1 MLKRNIFIPL
11 FLILLSIP
19 CMALQSKDARG
30 KIVTLKRPPQRIVSL
45 SPNNTEILYA
55 LGLGSRIAGVTRFCT
70 YPPQAKLKPKVGDM
84 SMSTEA
90 IIALNPDLV
99 LAHATLHDSL
109 IPKLEKLGLTVF
121 AVDPKSLKQTIAAIR
136 AIGQITDTTKQA
148 MRITQKM
155 QIQIQ
160 NITRTHKSRNI
171 HRVLIAVQA
180 HPLWVSGPKTIPNEM
195 LTMLN
200 ATNVAF
206 DARAGFVTFSEELAV
221 ARNPELIIVG
231 TDTDAKYFKNS
242 PVWKITSAVRNNR
255 VTVINPDLLVR
266 PAPRLILGLKTI
278 AAGLSF

>member
-1 MLKRNIFIPL
+1 LLKRNIFIPL

>member
-1 MLKRNIFIPL
+1 
-11 FLILLSIP
+11 
-19 CMALQSKDARG
+19 MALQSKDARG